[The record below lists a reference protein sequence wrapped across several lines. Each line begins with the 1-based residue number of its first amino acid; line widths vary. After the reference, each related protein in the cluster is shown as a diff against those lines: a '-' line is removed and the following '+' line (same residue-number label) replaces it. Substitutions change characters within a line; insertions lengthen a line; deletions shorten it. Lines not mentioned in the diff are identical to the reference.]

1 MDLIHNTMFQIL
13 FGSDAGLYRVVLD
26 EVQIGRSVVVRLDQP
41 VISEQSRRGRKKLNE
56 TKRPR
61 KKAPAPLAG
70 NLIWMDRNQ
79 LQLLDEEKYIS
90 IIQLETESVTLSQA
104 DQTQFDHRREVM
116 QEFLDFDNL
125 RESILIHRNL
135 SSLVAK
141 AESRTGASRPL
152 IYKLFSLL
160 CRFGFYESSLRPRR
174 GRCGAPGI
182 PRPCDSGG
190 HKKAGAKTTK
200 QRVARAYGSILPAD
214 QPGMSSEWRNLILA
228 ADKRIP
234 TPKPAMPRRCKLI
247 LNSAFVKKYR
257 QDGNN
262 LVAVDPNL
270 GEYPNNKQ
278 IQRVLKWEIP
288 RLEQL
293 LQRTTKGHFTRNLRG
308 LTARNWKGVAGP
320 GHTWAID
327 STIGDIYL
335 RSSVNRAWI
344 IGRPIVYIIVDI
356 WSSAVVGFYVC
367 LTGPSWDMAK
377 ISLFCSAA
385 PPELIGELWGYQPM
399 NSLSPSP
406 TMAASLMCDRGEYLS
421 KGASITGTRLILDL
435 SYAPPYRPELKGLVE
450 VLHRIEKD
458 AQHLFIPGSIDQR
471 RHEYELRKFNPN
483 EAVLT
488 VREYTQY
495 LYTIFTEYNLTAD
508 RNHRVDAHMKA
519 AGVFPS
525 PAGLWRYG
533 HERGIGVRRSI
544 PLSELVT
551 NLLPSGEGKVTRNG
565 VMFSG
570 KHYSS
575 SVVDERQ
582 WTAHARNFGSWD
594 IPTNHFPGSVS
605 RIWTPNNDAPG
616 LLELQISDQSTASPE
631 LTFDEVADAFMF
643 AKLTK
648 AEVEHRNTLT
658 QLQSLRKT
666 TEIITN
672 AKALTSEALSRHNGL
687 KPTMTESRQL
697 EASIIQI
704 PSTLSAVPEPK
715 ADENEAHAMHLEMMR
730 SIFAAANAE
739 QLDNE

>member
-1 MDLIHNTMFQIL
+1 MDLMHNTMFKIL
-13 FGSDAGLYRVVLD
+13 SETDAGLYRMVLD
-26 EVQIGRSVVVRLDQP
+26 EIQIGRSVVVRLDQSGT
-41 VISEQSRRGRKKLNE
+41 SEQPRRGRKKLNE

-61 KKAPAPLAG
+61 KKAPAPLVG
-70 NLIWMDRNQ
+70 DLIWMDRNQ
-79 LQLLDEEKYIS
+79 LQLLDDANHVS
-90 IIQLETESVTLSQA
+90 IIQLETETVTLSQA
-104 DQTQFDHRREVM
+104 DKAQFDHRREVM
-116 QEFLDFDNL
+116 KGFLDFDNL
-125 RESILIHRNL
+125 RESILVNQNL
-135 SSLVAK
+135 TGLI
-141 AESRTGASRPL
+141 AEAELRTSASRPL

-182 PRPCDSGG
+182 PRPCDSDGR
-190 HKKAGAKTTK
+190 KKAGAKTTK
-200 QRVARAYGSILPAD
+200 QRVARAYGSILMPD
-214 QPGMSSEWRNLILA
+214 QPGMSSEWRNLIIA

-247 LNSAFVKKYR
+247 LDGAFVKKYR

-278 IQRVLKWEIP
+278 IERVLKWEIP

-293 LQRTTKGHFTRNLRG
+293 LQKTTKGHFTRNLRG

-327 STIGDIYL
+327 STVGDIYL
-335 RSSVNRAWI
+335 RSSINRAWI

-385 PPELIGELWGYQPM
+385 PPELVGELWGYQPM
-399 NSLSPSP
+399 LSLSPSP

-421 KGASITGTRLILDL
+421 KAASITGTRLILDL

-450 VLHRIEKD
+450 VLHCIEKN
-458 AQHLFIPGSIDQR
+458 AQYLFIPGAIDQR
-471 RHEYELRKFNPN
+471 RQEYELRRFNPD

-488 VREYTQY
+488 VREYTHY
-495 LYTIFTEYNLTAD
+495 LYTLFTEYNLTAD
-508 RNHRVDAHMKA
+508 RNDRVDAHMKA

-533 HERGIGVRRSI
+533 HERGIGVRRNI
-544 PLSELVT
+544 PLSELIT
-551 NLLPSGEGKVTRNG
+551 NLLPADKGKVTRNG

-575 SVVDERQ
+575 SVVDEQQ

-658 QLQSLRKT
+658 QLQALRKT

-672 AKALTSEALSRHNGL
+672 AKALTSEALSRHRGL

-715 ADENEAHAMHLEMMR
+715 ADENEASAMHLEMMR
-730 SIFAAANAE
+730 SIFAAANSE